1 MSQIQNI
8 SLAAASSAARQDNID
23 GEVHHVIRILE
34 KLKGN
39 SDDLF
44 FEDYPIT
51 AYPAATIHEFRF
63 DDSEDEN
70 GITPEI
76 AKQIADILSYAVEHN
91 ENVVVHCVLGKQ
103 RSGAVAQAACAFW
116 DTFEYKGKQ
125 TTQNVE
131 VKKKILTALGYYDQW
146 N

>member
-8 SLAAASSAARQDNID
+8 SLAAASSKVRQDNVD
-23 GEVHHVIRILE
+23 GEVHHVIRIFE

-44 FEDYPIT
+44 FEDFPVTVYPG
-51 AYPAATIHEFRF
+51 AVIHSFRF
-63 DDSEDEN
+63 DDSEDDN

-76 AKQIADILSYAVEHN
+76 AKQIADILEYAEENNHN
-91 ENVVVHCVLGKQ
+91 IIVHCVLGKQ

-116 DTFEYKGKQ
+116 NSFEYKGKQ
-125 TTQNVE
+125 ITQNVE
-131 VKKKILTALGYYDQW
+131 VKNKILTALGYFEQW
-146 N
+146 S

>member
-1 MSQIQNI
+1 MSQIRNI
-8 SLAAASSAARQDNID
+8 SLAAASSAVRQDNIN

-51 AYPAATIHEFRF
+51 VYPGAAIHSFRF

-70 GITPEI
+70 GITLEI
-76 AKQIADILSYAVEHN
+76 AKQIADILEYAEENNHN
-91 ENVVVHCVLGKQ
+91 IIVHCVLGKQ

-116 DTFEYKGKQ
+116 NTFAYKGKQ
-125 TTQNVE
+125 VTQNAA
-131 VKKKILTALGYYDQW
+131 VKNKILTALGYYNQW
-146 N
+146 S